1 MMVDVHFLTTNR
13 QVFEHAK
20 IESGAKYIPDWF
32 KSLAPKIISKEV
44 DGGVFYTM
52 KTCPG
57 FVTLFKKSFMI
68 PLWSDINISLGEIGS
83 NEASFKAPNPDVT
96 METHH
101 PAQYDGFAGG
111 EWQQVKFNCP
121 WSVKSSKPL
130 NFCFL
135 EPIWNN
141 IEETK
146 NFRILPGIV
155 GSEKKHSIHLN
166 INTMIRREQNHKV
179 YQLKLG
185 TPFCHIVPMTDEKIN
200 VKYRLVDMEEMERE
214 HSPLTSRLKFQ
225 GFYEKVKERVSKDG

>member
-1 MMVDVHFLTTNR
+1 MVLRKANMMVDVHFLTTNR
-13 QVFEHAK
+13 KVFEHAK

-111 EWQQVKFNCP
+111 EWQQIKFDCP

-146 NFRILPGIV
+146 NETIPATETNSMDWRTMGAVNPIKDQGRCATSYAFGPTAAIEAQVYLSTFNLDSL
-155 GSEKKHSIHLN
+155 SE
-166 INTMIRREQNHKV
+166 
-179 YQLKLG
+179 
-185 TPFCHIVPMTDEKIN
+185 
-200 VKYRLVDMEEMERE
+200 
-214 HSPLTSRLKFQ
+214 
-225 GFYEKVKERVSKDG
+225 